1 MGEEACYWGETW
13 KVCVVVFIFVSG
25 LHSVAWRWMCGRC
38 IDFSMKQVSL
48 LWSCT

>member
-25 LHSVAWRWMCGRC
+25 YILLCGGGC
-38 IDFSMKQVSL
+38 VGDVLISQ
-48 LWSCT
+48 